1 MKYAA
6 VDMGSNSMRLSV
18 YDAQE
23 SGDFDLIFSEKR
35 MAGLANY
42 IEYGS
47 LSRKGIEVA
56 CEILQSFQWILR
68 HFNINDMHVFAT
80 ASLRNIKNTEEAV
93 KDIFTK
99 TDIKVD
105 VISGEEEAELGYYGA
120 MASCDENLGAM
131 FDIGGGSTEITSIKN
146 GEIESA
152 ESVGIGSLNLFNK
165 FVSKIWPDKAEMK
178 QIKEYIVSELSN
190 VNMPNEKSE
199 CIGGIGG
206 TARAVLKI
214 SNFYFDRPDSN
225 RYIYLDELKEISGVL
240 TARKGSARKLI
251 LKNCPDRVH
260 TILPGI
266 IIMNTLCKRIC
277 SDKIFISKYGVR
289 EGYLCRRL
297 LKHST

>member
-1 MKYAA
+1 
-6 VDMGSNSMRLSV
+6 MRLSV

-105 VISGEEEAELGYYGA
+105 VISGEEEAELGYYGDVYKRQQT
-120 MASCDENLGAM
+120 CRFLLRRTGALQQR
-131 FDIGGGSTEITSIKN
+131 N
-146 GEIESA
+146 CA
-152 ESVGIGSLNLFNK
+152 
-165 FVSKIWPDKAEMK
+165 
-178 QIKEYIVSELSN
+178 Q
-190 VNMPNEKSE
+190 
-199 CIGGIGG
+199 GGIW
-206 TARAVLKI
+206 L
-214 SNFYFDRPDSN
+214 
-225 RYIYLDELKEISGVL
+225 SG
-240 TARKGSARKLI
+240 
-251 LKNCPDRVH
+251 
-260 TILPGI
+260 
-266 IIMNTLCKRIC
+266 
-277 SDKIFISKYGVR
+277 
-289 EGYLCRRL
+289 
-297 LKHST
+297 